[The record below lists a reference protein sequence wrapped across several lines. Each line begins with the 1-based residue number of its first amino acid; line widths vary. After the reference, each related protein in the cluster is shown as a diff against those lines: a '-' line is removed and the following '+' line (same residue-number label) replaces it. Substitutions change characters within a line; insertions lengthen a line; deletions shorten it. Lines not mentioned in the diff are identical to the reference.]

1 LPYVIITQITAL
13 PSENSQLTFEL
24 NDSKILINALLT
36 TSCYKRFCSTSKME
50 ITKCRGGL
58 INIKRYKLNMD
69 GIQCNVVIDD
79 FSFIGSSNL
88 TPVGDF
94 VHYSVHPNI
103 SHLLVNLTSSAIKA
117 EDSSS
122 SLTEINYADC
132 QISQSQQEILQL
144 STTKVK
150 PPIESPKND
159 SISLAQPNAAHT
171 PVSIVSS
178 DTLSP
183 TTKAAQDIIAAMDAF
198 DEFSDISI
206 DSVEFL
212 LEECVRAELTEEIN
226 STNVDLEP
234 ARVELTEEIKSTQ
247 VDPEPACPRQKYIKV
262 T

>member
-1 LPYVIITQITAL
+1 
-13 PSENSQLTFEL
+13 
-24 NDSKILINALLT
+24 
-36 TSCYKRFCSTSKME
+36 M
-50 ITKCRGGL
+50 
-58 INIKRYKLNMD
+58 
-69 GIQCNVVIDD
+69 
-79 FSFIGSSNL
+79 
-88 TPVGDF
+88 
-94 VHYSVHPNI
+94 
-103 SHLLVNLTSSAIKA
+103 
-117 EDSSS
+117 
-122 SLTEINYADC
+122 
-132 QISQSQQEILQL
+132 
-144 STTKVK
+144 K